1 MPNFFYWIKRGMFRL
16 IKILAIET
24 SCDETSIAI
33 ADFFG
38 TKRTP
43 HVRILSHIVLSQISL
58 HKKFGGVVPN
68 LARREH
74 EKNLA
79 PILLQALKESNFLVS
94 SIKHQVLRNE
104 KSKAPNTKYLILN
117 TILGREPELLEQ
129 FLKKILPTDAP
140 PIDVIAVTYGPG
152 LAPALW
158 VGVNF
163 ARALSYLWEKPL
175 IPVNHMAG
183 HLYSALLQ
191 NPRRHSER
199 SEESNRSFGFRPQD
213 DKIKY
218 GVATIKFPALALL
231 VSGGHT
237 ELVLMKAHGKFK
249 VIGETLDDA
258 AGEAFDKV
266 ARILGF
272 GYPGGPE
279 ISRQAEKSKSD
290 FYGPEVGL
298 QRIKL
303 PRPMIHT
310 KDHNFSFSG
319 LKTAVLYLARDLGPK
334 KTKRLRAFIAKEFQD
349 AVVEV
354 LVKKTIRAAKEYKV
368 KTILLG
374 GGVAANKH
382 LRQELTKTVSSQSSN
397 VKCRLS
403 DVTLAGD
410 NALMIAAAAYFMDKK
425 IAWRKLQ
432 ADANLRLD

>member
-1 MPNFFYWIKRGMFRL
+1 MPNFFYWIKRGMSRL

-33 ADFFG
+33 AEFSG
-38 TKRTP
+38 TKRVP
-43 HVRILSHIVLSQISL
+43 RVRVLSHIILSQIPL

-79 PILLQALKESNFLVS
+79 PILLQALKEAKLSVS
-94 SIKHQVLRNE
+94 SIKYQVLRSE
-104 KSKAPNTKYLILN
+104 KSKALNTKYLILN
-117 TILGREPELLEQ
+117 TILGREPELLKQ
-129 FLKKILPTDAP
+129 FIKKILPLNPP
-140 PIDVIAVTYGPG
+140 PIDAIAVTYGPG

-163 ARALSYLWEKPL
+163 ARALSYLWNMPL

-191 NPRRHSER
+191 ENPKFEARNPKQIQNSKSQIQNRFEFR
-199 SEESNRSFGFRPQD
+199 ISNFE
-213 DKIKY
+213 
-218 GVATIKFPALALL
+218 FPAVALL

-237 ELVLMKAHGKFK
+237 ELVLMNAHGKFK

-266 ARILGF
+266 ARILGL

-279 ISRQAEKSKSD
+279 ISAVAEILSAINYKLQA
-290 FYGPEVGL
+290 
-298 QRIKL
+298 KL

-319 LKTAVLYLARDLGPK
+319 LKTAVLYLTRDLGPK
-334 KTKRLRAFIAKEFQD
+334 KTKLLRPFIAKEFQD
-349 AVVEV
+349 SVVEV
-354 LVKKTIRAAKEYKV
+354 LVKKTIRAAKEYRV

-374 GGVAANKH
+374 GGGAANKH
-382 LRQELTKTVSSQSSN
+382 LRQELTKIVSSQSSN

-403 DVTLAGD
+403 DVALAGD
-410 NALMIAAAAYFMDKK
+410 NALMIATAAYFMDKK